1 MTAKGNNRKACGF
14 TLVELLV
21 VIAIIGSLVALLLP
35 AVQAAREAARRN
47 TCVNNL
53 KQIGLAVQSHHDT
66 QQQYPTGRDNT
77 VQTSVSWAFRL
88 LPYLEKNNIFAA
100 FNKNIEVYKEENS
113 TAMRTPIDVYACPSR
128 RAAAAD
134 RDFDNNDA
142 PPAPDARAVAALG
155 DYAACAGKD
164 YMNGVI
170 NATGGVDNGLKA
182 DTRPDVAESGP
193 IFSFSK
199 TKERYV
205 TDGLSNTICVGEK
218 HKPQNPENANPDM
231 LHYEQGDNAFLAGD
245 SPRTIFAGTN
255 PGIASGPDDPS
266 NVKFGSEHNGLTHFM
281 FLDGHIKA
289 LKNDVDYQVLNAVGT
304 IGGDEVVP
312 EDAL

>member
-1 MTAKGNNRKACGF
+1 MTSKGNNRKVCGF

-53 KQIGLAVQSHHDT
+53 KQIGLAVQSHHGAVQT
-66 QQQYPTGRDNT
+66 YPTGRDNT
-77 VQTSVSWAFRL
+77 VQSSVSWAFRL

-100 FNKNIEVYKEENS
+100 FNKTARVDDVVNAL
-113 TAMRTPIDVYACPSR
+113 AMRTPVEVYACPSR
-128 RAAAAD
+128 REPAAD
-134 RDFDNNDA
+134 RDFDNNDQ
-142 PPAPDARAVAALG
+142 PPLVRAAAALG

-164 YMNGVI
+164 HMNGVV
-170 NATGGVDNGLKA
+170 NSTGGIDNGLKA
-182 DTRPDVAESGP
+182 DTRPDSAESGP
-193 IFSFSK
+193 IYSFSK
-199 TKERYV
+199 VQERHV
-205 TDGLSNTICVGEK
+205 SDGLSNTICVGEK
-218 HKPQNPENANPDM
+218 HKPQNPANPNPDM

-255 PGIASGPDDPS
+255 AGIAAGPDDPS
-266 NVKFGSEHNGLTHFM
+266 NVKFGSEHNGITHFM
-281 FLDGHIKA
+281 FLDGHIKG
-289 LKNDVDYQVLNAVGT
+289 LKNDIDYQVLNAAGS
-304 IGGDEVVP
+304 IGGEEIVP